1 MAKVKPHRSAP
12 SIDMTPMV
20 DLAFLLV
27 TFFML
32 TAKFRPDEPV
42 QIVTPASHSQ
52 FKLPESGVLVLTIA
66 NDGRVFYDMDGKDA
80 RYRVISAMA
89 DKYQVSLTEQEKN
102 VFVLSPSVAV
112 PMNQIKGFLAQGVK
126 AQKNINQPGIP
137 CDTAN
142 NELKDWIIQSR
153 IANPSLRV
161 AIKGDS
167 ETKYPIVN
175 RVMKTLQDL
184 NVTIFNLITN
194 AEADAQKPAAKDN

>member
-80 RYRVISAMA
+80 RYRVITAMA
-89 DKYQVSLTEQEKN
+89 EKYNVQLSEQEKT

-112 PMNQIKGFLAQGVK
+112 PMSQMKSFLAQGVK
-126 AQKNINQPGIP
+126 AQKGIKQPGIP
-137 CDTAN
+137 SDTAN

-153 IANPSLRV
+153 IANPTLRV
-161 AIKGDS
+161 AIKGDN
-167 ETKYPIVN
+167 EAKYPKVN
-175 RVMKTLQDL
+175 SVMKTLQDL

-194 AEADAQKPAAKDN
+194 AEADAEKPVAKEN

>member
-80 RYRVISAMA
+80 RYRVITAMA

-112 PMNQIKGFLAQGVK
+112 PMNQMKGFLAQGVK
-126 AQKNINQPGIP
+126 AQKNFKQPGIP
-137 CDTAN
+137 SDTAN

-167 ETKYPIVN
+167 EAKYPNVN

-194 AEADAQKPAAKDN
+194 AEADASKPAAIEN

>member
-80 RYRVISAMA
+80 RYRVITAMA
-89 DKYQVSLTEQEKN
+89 EKYNVQLSEQEKT

-112 PMNQIKGFLAQGVK
+112 PMGQIKSFLAQGVK
-126 AQKNINQPGIP
+126 AQKGIKQPGIP

-161 AIKGDS
+161 AIKGDN
-167 ETKYPIVN
+167 EAKYPKVN
-175 RVMKTLQDL
+175 SVMKTLQDL

-194 AEADAQKPAAKDN
+194 AEADAEKPVAKDN